1 MAITYYVGS
10 IPAYCEELRQK
21 SSQLSD
27 IIHNKSVAKIEF
39 RNGVFDLNG
48 AQSKHPQSVSSF
60 SDIGLGKPL
69 SIEIMS
75 SYSGDVPKKF
85 LGRRPD
91 VMTFSG
97 VKSYLEHAASARMI
111 NHIQERAEDYSYMD
125 IGAFEKGSPIVFYTP
140 ALHFGS
146 LLCSFELVADTFGK
160 SFSKALT
167 KLFAHAGSLPIFAP
181 AAPFLLAG
189 SIASRYTG
197 KTLHNIFESKAF
209 LSEDITLRFDTPEFP
224 MAVARQWLVCNQKDQ
239 DPLMEYAP
247 GFIAGPDGRQ
257 VLKLVHRKT
266 GKVYKGKAP
275 FMIVNIDGRD
285 RPELEAFKS
294 KAASAKVLE
303 QFYGNNK
310 SSELNLSILEEAL
323 SLYNDFY
330 YLDKIKNIQLSTGT
344 LDKGKDQE
352 TEVEL
357 LMESYKNNIQ
367 RKEILNLQI

>member
-1 MAITYYVGS
+1 V
-10 IPAYCEELRQK
+10 
-21 SSQLSD
+21 
-27 IIHNKSVAKIEF
+27 
-39 RNGVFDLNG
+39 
-48 AQSKHPQSVSSF
+48 
-60 SDIGLGKPL
+60 
-69 SIEIMS
+69 
-75 SYSGDVPKKF
+75 
-85 LGRRPD
+85 
-91 VMTFSG
+91 
-97 VKSYLEHAASARMI
+97 
-111 NHIQERAEDYSYMD
+111 
-125 IGAFEKGSPIVFYTP
+125 
-140 ALHFGS
+140 
-146 LLCSFELVADTFGK
+146 
-160 SFSKALT
+160 
-167 KLFAHAGSLPIFAP
+167 
-181 AAPFLLAG
+181 
-189 SIASRYTG
+189 
-197 KTLHNIFESKAF
+197 
-209 LSEDITLRFDTPEFP
+209 
-224 MAVARQWLVCNQKDQ
+224 AVARQWLVCNQKDQ

-330 YLDKIKNIQLSTGT
+330 YLDKIKNIQHSTGT